1 VEAIFKPFEQVGD
14 RTRQSEGT
22 GLGLSISSR
31 IFNLMGS
38 QIKVTSE
45 LEVGSNF
52 FFEVDLPI
60 AKDWVKDNMTNSG
73 QNIIGYQGEKRRI
86 LVVDDRWE
94 NRSVLVNLLEPLG
107 FELFEAENGQEGLEK
122 ALELQPDIIITDLA
136 MPVMNGFEMLYK
148 LRNTENIKHFK
159 VIVSSASVS
168 DIDKQKS
175 LDSGG
180 NDFLAKPVQVDEL
193 TKLLETHLQL
203 RNLTKNLEYQVR
215 QRTTELTQALQELQS
230 SQMQLIQSEK
240 MSALGNLFAG
250 IAHEINNPVGFVH
263 GNINHVEGYIKDLL
277 ELIDL
282 YQKNYPQPKYDIQ
295 EKIEDID
302 LDYLREDLPKL
313 INSTQEGVKRI
324 RNISTSLRTFSRADS
339 DSPTAFDIH
348 QGLESTI
355 LILKHRLKADENR
368 PAIEVINNYGSI
380 PQVECYAGQINQVF
394 MNIIAN
400 AIDALEESN
409 KGRSFEEIAAK
420 PNLITIKTEVSNYS
434 EFITISI
441 KDNGIGMSEETQ
453 KKSFEHLF
461 TTKGVGKGTGLG
473 LAIAHQIIVEKHHG
487 NIQVNSTLGKGT
499 EFTITI
505 PTKANPTP
513 VL

>member
-1 VEAIFKPFEQVGD
+1 MQKTELILIVDDTPANLDVISD
-14 RTRQSEGT
+14 A
-22 GLGLSISSR
+22 LSDA
-31 IFNLMGS
+31 G
-38 QIKVTSE
+38 
-45 LEVGSNF
+45 
-52 FFEVDLPI
+52 FEVAIAPSGERAFKQMQLQLPDLILLDVMMPVMDGFEVCRHLKADPKTQEI
-60 AKDWVKDNMTNSG
+60 PVIFMTALSDTDS
-73 QNIIGYQGEKRRI
+73 KTK
-86 LVVDDRWE
+86 
-94 NRSVLVNLLEPLG
+94 G
-107 FELFEAENGQEGLEK
+107 FELGAVDYITKPFQEAE
-122 ALELQPDIIITDLA
+122 
-136 MPVMNGFEMLYK
+136 VMA
-148 LRNTENIKHFK
+148 RIK
-159 VIVSSASVS
+159 
-168 DIDKQKS
+168 
-175 LDSGG
+175 
-180 NDFLAKPVQVDEL
+180 
-193 TKLLETHLQL
+193 THLQL